1 MVPISAAGSAPKASV
16 PAAAGRSRNAMNLS
30 MGWKKGL
37 LGLTAIVA
45 LIYLF
50 SGSDQGGYE
59 APQVTGAQEEPMGQF
74 NRAKYAESLNSIV
87 GGRLVSKVE
96 KGLSDHELL
105 LKVGPR
111 WQGQDE
117 QARLRSARALWA
129 AWAKMYPPRRRY
141 QARIVIVDERGAKIG
156 GSRLLDPSKIWVRK
170 E

>member
-30 MGWKKGL
+30 MGWKMGL
-37 LGLTAIVA
+37 LGLIAIGA
-45 LIYLF
+45 LITLF
-50 SGSDQGGYE
+50 SGSDDGGYR
-59 APQVTGAQEEPMGQF
+59 APQVTDSQEEPIGQF
-74 NRAKYAESLNSIV
+74 NRAKYVESLHSIA

-111 WQGQDE
+111 WQGQGE

-170 E
+170 K

>member
-1 MVPISAAGSAPKASV
+1 MK
-16 PAAAGRSRNAMNLS
+16 LS

-37 LGLTAIVA
+37 LGLIAIGA
-45 LIYLF
+45 LVTLF
-50 SGSDQGGYE
+50 SGSDDGGYR
-59 APQVTGAQEEPMGQF
+59 APRVTDTQEEPMGQF
-74 NRAKYAESLNSIV
+74 NRAKYAESLHSIQ

-111 WQGQDE
+111 WQGQGE

-170 E
+170 K

>member
-30 MGWKKGL
+30 MGWKMGL
-37 LGLTAIVA
+37 LGLIAIGA
-45 LIYLF
+45 LITLF
-50 SGSDQGGYE
+50 SGSDDGGYR
-59 APQVTGAQEEPMGQF
+59 APQVTDSQEEPIGQF
-74 NRAKYAESLNSIV
+74 NRAKYVESLHSIA

-105 LKVGPR
+105 LKVSPR
-111 WQGQDE
+111 WQGQGE

-170 E
+170 K

>member
-30 MGWKKGL
+30 MGWKMGL
-37 LGLTAIVA
+37 LGLIAIGA
-45 LIYLF
+45 LITLF
-50 SGSDQGGYE
+50 SGSDDGGYR
-59 APQVTGAQEEPMGQF
+59 APQVTDSQEEPIGQF
-74 NRAKYAESLNSIV
+74 NRAKYVESLHSIA
-87 GGRLVSKVE
+87 GGHLVSKVE

-111 WQGQDE
+111 WQGQGE

-170 E
+170 K

>member
-1 MVPISAAGSAPKASV
+1 MVPISAAGSAPKTSV
-16 PAAAGRSRNAMNLS
+16 PAAGGRSRNAMNLS
-30 MGWKKGL
+30 MGWKMGL
-37 LGLTAIVA
+37 LGLIAIGA
-45 LIYLF
+45 LITLF
-50 SGSDQGGYE
+50 SGSDDGGYR
-59 APQVTGAQEEPMGQF
+59 APQVTDSQEEPIGQF
-74 NRAKYAESLNSIV
+74 NRAKYVESLHSIA

-111 WQGQDE
+111 WQGQGE

-170 E
+170 K

>member
-1 MVPISAAGSAPKASV
+1 MK
-16 PAAAGRSRNAMNLS
+16 LS

-37 LGLTAIVA
+37 LGLIAIGA
-45 LIYLF
+45 LVTLF
-50 SGSDQGGYE
+50 SGSDDGGYR
-59 APQVTGAQEEPMGQF
+59 APRVTDTQEEPMGQF
-74 NRAKYAESLNSIV
+74 NRAKYAESLNSIQ

-170 E
+170 K

>member
-30 MGWKKGL
+30 MGWKMGL
-37 LGLTAIVA
+37 LGLIAIGA
-45 LIYLF
+45 LITLF
-50 SGSDQGGYE
+50 SGSDDGGYR
-59 APQVTGAQEEPMGQF
+59 APQVTDSQEEPIGQF
-74 NRAKYAESLNSIV
+74 NRAKYVESLHSIA

-111 WQGQDE
+111 WQDQGE

-170 E
+170 K